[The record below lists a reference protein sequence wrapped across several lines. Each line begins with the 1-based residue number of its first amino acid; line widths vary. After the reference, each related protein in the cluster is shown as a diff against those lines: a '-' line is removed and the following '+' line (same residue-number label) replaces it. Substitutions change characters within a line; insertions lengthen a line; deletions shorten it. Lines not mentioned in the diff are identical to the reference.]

1 MHVTV
6 MSPITL
12 IAVRQRSRNQSTV
25 SSSGMY
31 SVGRLTAENTAIIV
45 TSPASGMPAAP
56 TEAMTAMSTRST

>member
-1 MHVTV
+1 

-12 IAVRQRSRNQSTV
+12 MAVRQRSRNQSSG

-31 SVGRLTAENTAIIV
+31 SVGRWTAEKTASIV

-56 TEAMTAMSTRST
+56 TLAMIDMNTTTI